1 MSMTLDQIEAEVS
14 RLPEEERLQLVNRI
28 TSHLG
33 TGMEKDVEAAWA
45 AEIRKRIADLKS
57 GSLKTRNVDEVIAEL
72 LAESDAPG

>member
-1 MSMTLDQIEAEVS
+1 
-14 RLPEEERLQLVNRI
+14 
-28 TSHLG
+28 
-33 TGMEKDVEAAWA
+33 MEKDVEAAWA